1 MKTILTLGGKKL
13 FLSSLFWNTGWIK
26 RLKWKISRS
35 TLRKFRHLC
44 MDALLNLLPLLFSI
58 RREKTHRN
66 PKEIVIKRSDTN
78 CSSITLE
85 FAKILQIMDLK
96 CINVTMPHIWRKEY
110 CSFIYSM
117 QIIVLMGSIWP
128 TLASFSFART
138 LKENTW
144 LLQNSTSETSFLNS
158 SVFYRQKACSVL
170 IYFCIALYWLQLAH
184 INKNREKTFLQHA
197 EFLVQAYPLM
207 CIISLISPKA
217 KSKIFNYENR
227 KKFHFN

>member
-1 MKTILTLGGKKL
+1 MKSIPTLGGEKL
-13 FLSSLFWNTGWIK
+13 FLSSSLWNTGWIK

-58 RREKTHRN
+58 RKEKTHQN

-85 FAKILQIMDLK
+85 FSKILQIMDFK
-96 CINVTMPHIWRKEY
+96 CINGTMPHIWRKGY

-128 TLASFSFART
+128 TLASFSFAIT

-144 LLQNSTSETSFLNS
+144 LLQNTSVLQKKSFFNS
-158 SVFYRQKACSVL
+158 SVFYRQKAC
-170 IYFCIALYWLQLAH
+170 FCSHLLLYGSLLATVSTH
-184 INKNREKTFLQHA
+184 AFLQHA

-207 CIISLISPKA
+207 PII
-217 KSKIFNYENR
+217 
-227 KKFHFN
+227 

>member
-1 MKTILTLGGKKL
+1 
-13 FLSSLFWNTGWIK
+13 
-26 RLKWKISRS
+26 
-35 TLRKFRHLC
+35 

-58 RREKTHRN
+58 RKEKTHQN

-85 FAKILQIMDLK
+85 FSKTPNYGLWIILQIMDFK
-96 CINVTMPHIWRKEY
+96 CINGTMPHIWRKGY

-144 LLQNSTSETSFLNS
+144 LLQNTSVLQKKSFFNS
-158 SVFYRQKACSVL
+158 SVFYRQKAC
-170 IYFCIALYWLQLAH
+170 FCSHLLLYGSLLATVSTH
-184 INKNREKTFLQHA
+184 AFLQHA

-207 CIISLISPKA
+207 PRI
-217 KSKIFNYENR
+217 
-227 KKFHFN
+227 